1 MTENHQGHE
10 ANITTKQGVS
20 MSKTP
25 KSILPYLLQEALET
39 GGWKLI
45 DPNGN
50 AETWKRNGEQ
60 VTIGK
65 RLLQGTDPA
74 SVVYEVWDPEIGLR
88 KTEMIVINLLCTRLA
103 KSGKMSEWLNTI
115 KDTEN

>member
-20 MSKTP
+20 MSKTL
-25 KSILPYLLQEALET
+25 KTSLPYLIQEALAS

-74 SVVYEVWDPEIGLR
+74 SVVYEVWDPETGIR
-88 KTEMIVINLLCTRLA
+88 KTEMIVINLLCTRLSKA
-103 KSGKMSEWLNTI
+103 GKMSEYLTTI
-115 KDTEN
+115 END

>member
-1 MTENHQGHE
+1 MTENHQGHS
-10 ANITTKQGVS
+10 ANITTKKDSS

-25 KSILPYLLQEALET
+25 KSTLPILIQEALSA
-39 GGWKLI
+39 GSWRLI

-65 RLLQGTDPA
+65 RLLQGTNPP
-74 SVVYEVWDPEIGLR
+74 SVVYEVWDPENDFR
-88 KTEMIVINLLCTRLA
+88 RTDSIVINLLCTRLA
-103 KSGKMSEWLNTI
+103 KTGKMSEWFNTL
-115 KDTEN
+115 DNNN

>member
-1 MTENHQGHE
+1 
-10 ANITTKQGVS
+10 
-20 MSKTP
+20 MSKTL
-25 KSILPYLLQEALET
+25 KTSLPYLIQEALASR
-39 GGWKLI
+39 GRKLI

-74 SVVYEVWDPEIGLR
+74 SVVYEVWDPETGIR
-88 KTEMIVINLLCTRLA
+88 KTDMIVINLLCTRLA
-103 KSGKMSEWLNTI
+103 KAGKMSEYLTTI
-115 KDTEN
+115 EDN

>member
-10 ANITTKQGVS
+10 ATITTKQGVS

-25 KSILPYLLQEALET
+25 KSTLPYLIQEALAS
-39 GGWKLI
+39 GGWRLI

-65 RLLQGTDPA
+65 NLLRGTEPP
-74 SVVYEVWDPEIGLR
+74 SVVYEVWDPETGLR
-88 KTEMIVINLLCTRLA
+88 KTDSIVINLLCTRLA
-103 KSGKMSEWLNTI
+103 KSGKMSEYLTTI
-115 KDTEN
+115 END